1 MRSPASRA
9 LRVWQMAAG
18 LVLALALPA
27 CTLVQYR
34 PDVAIGTG
42 TPGGAYFPLGDSI
55 CRMFN
60 LDLPQRSLR
69 CAAYPSRGAVANVE
83 SLLEGRIDIG
93 IVSSDVLADARSGDG
108 PFASRGPASPL
119 RALFTGQTEAF
130 TIVARRDLQ
139 IRAATELRGKRVNLG
154 SPGSGERVSMER
166 IMAALGFAPADFAAA
181 LELPLAQQHEA
192 FCANALDAIV
202 YMVRHPNGRIDDAI
216 RTCRGVLVDV
226 KGPQIDALLS
236 RHPEYSP
243 AVIAGGTYPSNP
255 ETVTTLG
262 VRTAIITTTRLSDS
276 VAYEITKSVFE
287 NIDDFRRVH
296 PDFATLQPREMVPV
310 DAGVPLHPGAARY
323 YRARGWLP

>member
-1 MRSPASRA
+1 MRSPLSCA
-9 LRVWQMAAG
+9 L
-18 LVLALALPA
+18 LVLTLALPA
-27 CTLVQYR
+27 CTLVQHR

-42 TPGGAYFPLGDSI
+42 TPGGVYFPLGDSI

-60 LDLPQRSLR
+60 LDLPQHSLR
-69 CAAYPSRGAVANVE
+69 CAAYPSHGAVANVE

-108 PFASRGPASPL
+108 PFVSRGPAGAL

-130 TIVARRDLQ
+130 TIVARRELQ
-139 IRAATELRGKRVNLG
+139 IRAATQLRGKRVNLG

-166 IMAALGFAPADFAAA
+166 VMAALGFAPADFAAA

-226 KGPQIDALLS
+226 KGPRIDALLS

-243 AVIAGGTYPSNP
+243 AVIAGSTYPSNP
-255 ETVTTLG
+255 DAVTTLG
-262 VRTAIITTTRLSDS
+262 VRTAIITTTRLSEA

-287 NIDDFRRVH
+287 NIDDFRRLH
-296 PDFATLQPREMVPV
+296 PDFATLQPREMVPA
-310 DAGVPLHPGAARY
+310 DAGVPLHAGAARY

>member
-1 MRSPASRA
+1 MRSPVSRMFQ
-9 LRVWQMAAG
+9 VSQKVAG
-18 LVLALALPA
+18 LVFALALPA

-42 TPGGAYFPLGDSI
+42 TPGGVYFPLGDSI

-60 LDLPQRSLR
+60 LDLPQHSLR
-69 CAAYPSRGAVANVE
+69 CAASPSRGAVANVE
-83 SLLEGRIDIG
+83 SLLEGRIDVG

-108 PFASRGPASPL
+108 PFASRGPANAL

-139 IRAATELRGKRVNLG
+139 IRAAAELRGKRVNLG
-154 SPGSGERVSMER
+154 SPGSRERVSMER
-166 IMAALGFAPADFAAA
+166 VMAALGFAPADFAAA
-181 LELPLAQQHEA
+181 LELPLARQHEA

-236 RHPEYSP
+236 QHPEYSA
-243 AVIAGGTYPSNP
+243 AVIAGSTYPSNP
-255 ETVTTLG
+255 DAVTTLG
-262 VRTAIITTTRLSDS
+262 VRTAIITTTRLSET

-287 NIDDFRRVH
+287 NIDDFRRLH
-296 PDFATLQPREMVPV
+296 PDFATLQPREMVPA
-310 DAGVPLHPGAARY
+310 DAGVPLHSGAARY